1 MIMRFSP
8 PVSGIVGKLS
18 ALFGRGGD
26 DEGDNLAI
34 DVDDEGKTLY
44 KEDIIAEV
52 FEDLKKRKDER
63 GMLEQQ
69 WTLNANFLVGNQYCD
84 INPYRGDI
92 EQLKPVYD
100 WMEHE
105 AFNNIAVLID
115 TRKAN
120 LKKISYRMKVKPR
133 TNELDDYAKAEVS
146 TDILQYTQTN
156 TDFESKRNMMIDWN
170 ELCGNVFWM
179 TR

>member
-1 MIMRFSP
+1 MNMRFSP

-18 ALFGRGGD
+18 ALFGRGSD

-69 WTLNANFLVGNQYCD
+69 WTLNANFLVGKYCD
-84 INPYRGDI
+84 ISRAFGFHGVNPPASFRVPLTLLLLGFPF
-92 EQLKPVYD
+92 LSS
-100 WMEHE
+100 
-105 AFNNIAVLID
+105 FL
-115 TRKAN
+115 
-120 LKKISYRMKVKPR
+120 L
-133 TNELDDYAKAEVS
+133 
-146 TDILQYTQTN
+146 
-156 TDFESKRNMMIDWN
+156 
-170 ELCGNVFWM
+170 
-179 TR
+179 